1 MTSPRHSVVHIGA
14 DGSGGPAGNPETEE
28 STEAKILAVDDDP
41 RLLDSLRELLLPN
54 GYRIDTVGSGR
65 EAIEAL
71 APGGYDIA
79 LIDLKMPEVD
89 GHQIMRFA
97 ADRDLHTDIIVI
109 SGEASFETAVD
120 ALRQRAHDFLLK
132 PYTPE
137 QLLRR
142 IDITLERRRLK
153 ADAAT
158 IQEKLRNSEKLH
170 RFLVNTSPD
179 IIYILNDEGYFTFV
193 NQRVEE
199 LLGYTREE
207 LIGQHYTTL
216 VYEEDL
222 DLAQFAF
229 NERRTGTRATQN
241 LELRLRTKDES
252 EGHKSFS
259 TSAMCVELSAT
270 GLYSPQGSEA
280 ERRHLGTY
288 GVARDI
294 SERKQAEAVIRYQA
308 YHDLLT
314 GLPNRTLFKDRLSM
328 VIAQAR
334 RLSNMVAVMFID
346 LDRFKIVND
355 SLGHVIG
362 DRLLRTVGQR
372 IETCLREGDTLARLG
387 GDEFVVLLP
396 QIDRRENAAV
406 VARKIIDTLTPP
418 FAIEQREM
426 YIGASIGIS
435 IFPADGDTDEELI
448 KNADIAMYSVKND
461 TRGGLAF
468 YSQTMDAQFSQHF
481 DLEIG
486 LRSALNNDELLLH
499 YQPQFDAAGE
509 HVNGL
514 EALLRWQHPE
524 RGLLYPG
531 DFIHLAEEA
540 GLIGH
545 LTEWVL
551 DTALQQV
558 RTWRSAGI
566 APPRVAINLS
576 ALDLK
581 RASIVDD
588 IMRALARH
596 GLPGDCLELEITENL
611 IVQDVEIVTQRLT
624 ALAHHG
630 VSIAIDDFG
639 TGYSSLSY
647 LHQLPIHTLKIDR
660 SFVQDIAPERSEHSV
675 IDAIIA
681 MAHSLELTVV
691 AEGVETE
698 NQRAWLAR
706 HGCHGVQGYLLS
718 RPGAATDIEP
728 LLALSPEKADIPTGN
743 P

>member
-1 MTSPRHSVVHIGA
+1 MTSPRHKIAHIAAG
-14 DGSGGPAGNPETEE
+14 DGSGLSGNAEANQDVPPAR
-28 STEAKILAVDDDP
+28 ILAVDDDP
-41 RLLDSLRELLLPN
+41 RLLDSLRELLSLN
-54 GYRIDTVGSGR
+54 GYRIDTVGGGR
-65 EAIEAL
+65 EAIAAL
-71 APGGYDIA
+71 EPDVYDIA
-79 LIDLKMPEVD
+79 LIDLRMPEVD
-89 GHQIMRFA
+89 GHQIMRYA
-97 ADRDLHTDIIVI
+97 AENDIRTDIIVI

-120 ALRQRAHDFLLK
+120 ALRNGAHDFLLK
-132 PYTPE
+132 PYAPE
-137 QLLRR
+137 QLIRR
-142 IDITLERRRLK
+142 IDNTLERRRLRS
-153 ADAAT
+153 DAAT
-158 IQEKLRNSEKLH
+158 FQEKLRNSEKLH

-179 IIYILNDEGYFTFV
+179 IIYVLNDEGFFTFV

-207 LIGQHYTTL
+207 LIGQHYTLL
-216 VYEEDL
+216 VYDEDME
-222 DLAQFAF
+222 LAQFAF
-229 NERRTGTRATQN
+229 NERRTGRRATQN
-241 LELRLRTKDES
+241 LELRLRAKDQA

-270 GLYSPQGSEA
+270 GLYSPPETGD
-280 ERRHLGTY
+280 RRHLGTY

-334 RLSNMVAVMFID
+334 RVGHMVAVMFID

-396 QIDRRENAAV
+396 QIDQRENAGI
-406 VARKIIDTLTPP
+406 VARKIIETLAPP
-418 FAIEQREM
+418 FAIEQRELH
-426 YIGASIGIS
+426 IGASIGIS

-468 YSQTMDAQFSQHF
+468 YSHTMDAHFSQHF
-481 DLEIG
+481 DLEVG
-486 LRSALNNDELLLH
+486 LRAALTNDEFLLH
-499 YQPQFDAAGE
+499 YQPQFDETGGINA
-509 HVNGL
+509 V

-545 LTEWVL
+545 ITEWVL
-551 DTALQQV
+551 DAALRQMKL
-558 RTWRSAGI
+558 WRSAGI
-566 APPRVAINLS
+566 APSRVAVNLS

-581 RASIVDD
+581 RAAIVDD
-588 IMRALARH
+588 IMHTLARH

-611 IVQDVEIVTQRLT
+611 IVQDIDIVTQRLT
-624 ALAHHG
+624 ALAQQG
-630 VSIAIDDFG
+630 INIAIDDFG

-660 SFVQDIAPERSEHSV
+660 SFVHDISPAHPGRSV

-681 MAHSLELTVV
+681 MAHSLELTII

-698 NQRAWLAR
+698 TQREWLMQ
-706 HGCHGVQGYLLS
+706 HHCHGMQGYLLG
-718 RPGAATDIEP
+718 RPAAAADIEP
-728 LLALSPEKADIPTGN
+728 LLALSADKATTLSGGE
-743 P
+743 